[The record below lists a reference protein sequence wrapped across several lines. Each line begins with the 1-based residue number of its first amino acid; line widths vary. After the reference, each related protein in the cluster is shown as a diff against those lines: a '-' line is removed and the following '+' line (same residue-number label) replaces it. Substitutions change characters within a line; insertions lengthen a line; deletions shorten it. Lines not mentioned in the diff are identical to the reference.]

1 MGSSRKAIIELGV
14 TLERALTVE
23 IKEAIIPF
31 EIEQKLNWKHQVQ
44 AYEVE
49 EVLAQRPH
57 IRFAAKGHV
66 KGEDLYSALGQTEAG
81 RYLVVFFLNKG
92 RGKVLVIS
100 ARDMDAKERKQYGKV
115 R

>member
-1 MGSSRKAIIELGV
+1 M
-14 TLERALTVE
+14 E

-31 EIEQKLNWKHQVQ
+31 EIEQKLSWKHNVQ

-49 EVLAQRPH
+49 EVLLRHPH
-57 IRFAAKGHV
+57 IRFMAKGNV

-81 RYLVVFFLNKG
+81 RYLVIFFLNKG
-92 RGKVLVIS
+92 KGKALIIS
-100 ARDMDAKERKQYGKV
+100 AREMDAKERRRYDKI